1 MKRYHITGQ
10 VGKETEINTNVE
22 AYNVQQAFMKLFAAL
37 DETGE
42 LSEQDNKINIKATEI
57 PLKEDKEDISE
68 SFEFFEKDGAM
79 WIRRKIFPRFTAEV
93 MLSDSEEK
101 RSELENVRWL
111 DKADELQMATALR
124 KAGDYIYNFFK
135 K

>member
-10 VGKETEINTNVE
+10 VGKDTEINTNVE
-22 AYNVQQAFMKLFAAL
+22 AYNVQQAFIKLFAEL
-37 DETGE
+37 DAMGE
-42 LSEQDNKINIKATEI
+42 LSEQDNVNIRAEEI
-57 PLKEDKEDISE
+57 SLEDKEDISK
-68 SFEFFEKDGAM
+68 SFEFFEKNGAM

>member
-10 VGKETEINTNVE
+10 VGKDTEINANVE
-22 AYNVQQAFMKLFAAL
+22 AYNVQQAFIKLFAEL
-37 DETGE
+37 DAMGE
-42 LSEQDNKINIKATEI
+42 LSEQDNVINIRAEEI
-57 PLKEDKEDISE
+57 SLEDKEDISK
-68 SFEFFEKDGAM
+68 SFEFFEKNGAM

-93 MLSDSEEK
+93 ILADTEDK

-124 KAGDYIYNFFK
+124 KAGDYIYKFLK
-135 K
+135 

>member
-10 VGKETEINTNVE
+10 VGIDTEINTNVE
-22 AYNVQQAFMKLFAAL
+22 AYNVQQAFIKLFAEL
-37 DETGE
+37 DAMGE
-42 LSEQDNKINIKATEI
+42 LSEQDNVNIRAEEI
-57 PLKEDKEDISE
+57 SLEDKEDISK
-68 SFEFFEKDGAM
+68 SFEFFEKNGAM

>member
-10 VGKETEINTNVE
+10 VGKDTEINTNVE
-22 AYNVQQAFMKLFAAL
+22 AYNVQQAFIKLFAEL
-37 DETGE
+37 DAMGE
-42 LSEQDNKINIKATEI
+42 LSEQDNVNIRAEEI
-57 PLKEDKEDISE
+57 SLEDKEDISK
-68 SFEFFEKDGAM
+68 SFEFFEKNGAM

-124 KAGDYIYNFFK
+124 KAGDYIYKFLK
-135 K
+135 